1 MYLIPK
7 PQRWELGEGAYR
19 ICYDGTIVIDR
30 SCGAGAF
37 TWAQMLQKEFETFAG
52 FVPDI
57 VRGRSKRAAVTLAV
71 RQDGDSCE
79 SGGER
84 ERYADWKIDGVQGRA
99 AGDGVDCA
107 CGRAEAYRLSIGED
121 GVSVIGETEAGLFCG
136 IQTLRQVVRQG
147 GASLPFMEICDYPDI
162 ADRGYYL
169 DVTRCRIPTLA
180 YLKET
185 VDRLAFYKINQFQL
199 YIEHTYL
206 FEDLSE
212 VWRDDTPLT
221 AEDIL
226 ELDAYCRARC
236 IDLVP
241 SVASFGH
248 LYKVLRTRTYRHLG
262 ELPEQAD
269 LPFSFVDRMA
279 HHTLDVTNE
288 ESMRFAKKL
297 ISEYMELFTSKYFNV
312 CADETFDLGKGRSRE
327 YAKRYGTER
336 IYIDFVKELCEF
348 VVEKGRTP
356 MFWGDI
362 ICGFPDAVREL
373 PPETI
378 CLNWGYAPNQS
389 DESTR
394 KLAKAGATQYCCPA
408 VIGWSMLANRLHDA
422 YENIRRM
429 CTYAN
434 QYGAVGVLTTDWG
447 DYGHIS
453 HPDFSVPGI
462 IYGAAFSWNK
472 EIPQFDEIN
481 EQISHLEYLDHSGSL
496 VSAAAELAEHWAFT
510 WNDLVN
516 YKEYGQ
522 IESGPE
528 QLAGAGKEAAALEAQ
543 RDKLYELLP
552 SVDTRM
558 RRYVAPYLIAIDGM
572 QLIQTAGLMITGED
586 TLENHDPAG
595 LASHQEDVPAE
606 SASCQEDV
614 PAESTPYQKDVLAE
628 PVPYQE
634 ESSPAALASRLEEWF
649 YQYKRL
655 WRTVSREG
663 ELARV
668 QEVINWTADRLRTM
682 KR

>member
-52 FVPDI
+52 FAPDI
-57 VRGRSKRAAVTLAV
+57 MRGRSKRAAVTLAV
-71 RQDGDSCE
+71 RKNDDGCE
-79 SGGER
+79 GGGVQEKGCAAGR
-84 ERYADWKIDGVQGRA
+84 IDGVQRQA
-99 AGDGVDCA
+99 AGDDVGCA

-121 GVSVIGETEAGLFCG
+121 GVSVVGETEAGLFCG

-147 GASLPFMEICDYPDI
+147 GAALPFMEIWDYPDI
-162 ADRGYYL
+162 ANRGYYL

-327 YAKRYGTER
+327 YAKQYGTER

-378 CLNWGYAPNQS
+378 CLNWGYAPDQS

-394 KLAKAGATQYCCPA
+394 KLAKAGAVQYCCPA
-408 VIGWSMLANRLHDA
+408 VVGWSMLANRLHDA

-453 HPDFSVPGI
+453 HPDFSVPGM
-462 IYGAAFSWNK
+462 IYGAAFSWNR

-481 EQISHLEYLDHSGSL
+481 EQISHLEYLDRSGSL

-528 QLAGAGKEAAALEAQ
+528 QLAKAGEETAALEAQ

-552 SVDTRM
+552 SVDTRT

-572 QLIQTAGLMITGED
+572 QLIQTAGLIITGQGSG
-586 TLENHDPAG
+586 TQSVTKNNDPAAP
-595 LASHQEDVPAE
+595 ASRQEEGSLTAPASYQENVPAK
-606 SASCQEDV
+606 SVA
-614 PAESTPYQKDVLAE
+614 
-628 PVPYQE
+628 YQE
-634 ESSPAALASRLEEWF
+634 ESDPAALASRLEEWF

-668 QEVINWTADRLRTM
+668 QDVINWTADRLRM
-682 KR
+682 IER